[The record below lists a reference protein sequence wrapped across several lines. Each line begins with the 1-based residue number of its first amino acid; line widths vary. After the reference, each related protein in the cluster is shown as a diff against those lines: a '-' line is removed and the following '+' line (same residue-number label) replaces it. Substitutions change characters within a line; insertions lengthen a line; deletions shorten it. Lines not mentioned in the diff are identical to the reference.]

1 MVTARVFFHH
11 HSVVRLGILSANHT
25 KIKQFLLSFNLV
37 ELVGTVTDEQGG
49 KARYHSRRQ
58 TNLKEES
65 V

>member
-11 HSVVRLGILSANHT
+11 HPVVCSAILSAKHT
-25 KIKQFLLSFNLV
+25 KIKQFLLSFKLV
-37 ELVGTVTDEQGG
+37 GLVGTVADEQGG

>member
-1 MVTARVFFHH
+1 MFFHH
-11 HSVVRLGILSANHT
+11 HPVVCSAILSANHT
-25 KIKQFLLSFNLV
+25 EIKLFLLSVSLV
-37 ELVGTVTDEQGG
+37 GLVGTVTDEQGG